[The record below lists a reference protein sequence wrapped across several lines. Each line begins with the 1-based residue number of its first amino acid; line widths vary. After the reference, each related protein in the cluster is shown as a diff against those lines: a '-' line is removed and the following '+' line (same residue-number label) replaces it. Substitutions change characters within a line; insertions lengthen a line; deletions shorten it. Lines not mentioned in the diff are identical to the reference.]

1 MTPLTQTA
9 SGGGA
14 TNNHVPIEVKAD
26 NVFIVV
32 ASDTDLSDLIRRM
45 NRRNEPVITI
55 GMNGVAVIVD
65 RI

>member
-9 SGGGA
+9 TGGGA

-32 ASDTDLSDLIRRM
+32 ASDTDLSDLVRRL
-45 NRRNEPVITI
+45 NRRNEPVISI
-55 GMNGVAVIVD
+55 GTDGVAVIVN